1 MAKQIIGLGSVAD
14 DGTGSSL
21 RAGGDVINDNFSEIY
36 NEIGDGGTLGLSS
49 KIMSNGNFSL

>member
-21 RAGGDVINDNFSEIY
+21 RAGGDIINDNFSEIY

-49 KIMSNGNFSL
+49 KTITFSNKP